1 MLDAFLELERYL
13 RWYLYV
19 GAFAALVVWE
29 TFGPRK
35 KLVASTP
42 WRWFGNVALAAAT
55 QILFVWLVPLG
66 SVITAIVARNAEVG
80 LLNHS
85 AIPITFQALI
95 GILALDFTRYLQH
108 RLFHAVGPLWRLHQ
122 IHHSDVDMDVTTGVR
137 HHPLES
143 VVSAA
148 TYFPIVWLLGAPPIS
163 VAAYELFL
171 VFHVF
176 FSHANIRLPQV
187 VDAATRWLIV
197 TPDMHRVHHS
207 DIAAESQR
215 NYAVAFSPWDRLF
228 GTYQAQP
235 KGGHEA
241 MGLGIKGFQD
251 GSALNVLRILGWPF
265 HDNAMGRD
273 KAQSQRER

>member
-1 MLDAFLELERYL
+1 MQDAFLDLEPLL
-13 RWYLYV
+13 RWRLYV
-19 GAFAALVVWE
+19 GAFAALALWE

-42 WRWFGNVALAAAT
+42 RRWFGNVALAAGT
-55 QILFVWLVPLG
+55 QFLFSWLVPLG
-66 SVITAIVARNAEVG
+66 AVITAIVARRTELG

-85 AIPITFQALI
+85 PVPIAAQAAM
-95 GILALDFTRYLQH
+95 GILALDLTRYLQH

-122 IHHSDVDMDVTTGVR
+122 IHHSDVDMDITTGLR
-137 HHPLES
+137 HHPLEA

-148 TYFPIVWLLGAPPIS
+148 TYFPVVWLLGAPPIA

-171 VFHVF
+171 VFHDL
-176 FSHANIRLPQV
+176 FSHANIRMPPV
-187 VDAATRWLIV
+187 VEAAARWLIV

-215 NYAVAFSPWDRLF
+215 NYASALPLWDRLF

-241 MGLGIKGFQD
+241 MGLGINGFQD
-251 GSALNVLRILGWPF
+251 GCALNVVRVLGWPF
-265 HDNAMGRD
+265 HDRAMGRD
-273 KAQSQRER
+273 KAQGQREN